1 MQLAFCA
8 RVDVNVNMYY
18 RRERVNGVLIK
29 ELSCRSLTAAAAFV
43 AAAAAACQVNYA
55 LHNILLT

>member
-8 RVDVNVNMYY
+8 RVDVNVNMHY
-18 RRERVNGVLIK
+18 RRARVNGVLIK

-43 AAAAAACQVNYA
+43 AAAACQVNYA